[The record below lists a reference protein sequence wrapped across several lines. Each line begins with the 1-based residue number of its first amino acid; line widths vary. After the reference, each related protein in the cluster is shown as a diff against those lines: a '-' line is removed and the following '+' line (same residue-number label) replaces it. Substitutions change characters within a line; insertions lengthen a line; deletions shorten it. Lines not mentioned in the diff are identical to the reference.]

1 MAKLILVSSEPNQE
15 FELGAINTIGRHPN
29 NSIQVLDRII
39 SKEHAQVFK
48 APDGNYVLRDLG
60 SLNGTYMNGVRIMER
75 VLQEGD
81 EFTLGSTRMVFTR
94 QEEVADK
101 SEERVTIS
109 PEMLESHIRQ
119 KIDVL
124 SSREFLPEK
133 DIYDVNI
140 LRRDYE
146 KLRVAHEVGTA
157 LSLEVKLDNLL
168 DRIMDKAFE
177 LLPADRG
184 VIMLMN
190 PESQELES
198 QVVKRRDQTKN
209 PDEEIVLSRTIVN
222 QVVQTK
228 NAVLSSDAAI
238 DSRFS
243 GAHSIIMQGIRSTMS
258 VPLLFRDE
266 LLGLMYLDSQI
277 ATNAFTE
284 KDLQIF
290 TGIANQ
296 AAASI
301 KNARLAQN
309 IEDEAATRARFE
321 RLLSPNLV
329 DQVVAG
335 KLQME
340 RGGELRRVTVLFS
353 DIRGF
358 TSMSEKMEAPEVVS
372 MLNEYFEEMVDV
384 LFRHEGTLD
393 KYVGDEIMALFGA
406 PILRPEDPANAVNC
420 AVEMQKRL
428 REFNRLREV
437 RQEPPI
443 QIGIGINTGEA
454 VFGALGSSKTM
465 QYTVVGDTVN
475 VASRLCS
482 LAQAGEIIVSED
494 TYHALGDKFETV
506 ELPRA
511 RVKGKSGELR
521 VWNVV
526 GHASAQPELTKPVQA
541 ATPPEGQGAAPASG
555 TPPEGQGT
563 PAPGTPP
570 EGQGAPAPGTPPP
583 ASAPPPAAPP
593 PGEPPQGGESG
604 S

>member
-39 SKEHAQVFK
+39 SKEHSQVFK

-198 QVVKRRDQTKN
+198 QVVKRRDETKN

-437 RQEPPI
+437 RQESPI

-494 TYHALGDKFETV
+494 TYNALGDKFETV

-541 ATPPEGQGAAPASG
+541 ATPPEGQGAPAVG
-555 TPPEGQGT
+555 TPPEDQGV
-563 PAPGTPP
+563 PAVGTPP
-570 EGQGAPAPGTPPP
+570 EDQGAPAPGTPPP

-593 PGEPPQGGESG
+593 PGEPPQGGDS
-604 S
+604 SS

>member
-1 MAKLILVSSEPNQE
+1 MAKLILLTTDPQQE

-48 APDGNYVLRDLG
+48 APDGNFVLRDLG
-60 SLNGTYMNGVRIMER
+60 SLNGTYMNGVRVMER
-75 VLQEGD
+75 VLEEGD

-94 QEEVADK
+94 KDDEAPK

-157 LSLEVKLDNLL
+157 LSLEVKLDSLL
-168 DRIMDKAFE
+168 EKIMDKAFE

-184 VIMLMN
+184 VILLMN
-190 PESQELES
+190 PATEELES
-198 QVVKRRDQTKN
+198 QVVKRRETSRDK
-209 PDEEIVLSRTIVN
+209 DEEIILSRTIVN

-228 NAVLSSDAAI
+228 SAVLSSDAAI

-290 TGIANQ
+290 TGIAGQ
-296 AAASI
+296 AASAI
-301 KNARLAQN
+301 KNARLAKN
-309 IEDEAATRARFE
+309 IEDEASMRARFE
-321 RLLSPNLV
+321 RLLSPSLV

-335 KLQME
+335 KLRME
-340 RGGELRRVTVLFS
+340 KGGEARNVTVLFS

-358 TSMSEKMEAPEVVS
+358 TSMSEKMKASDVVS
-372 MLNEYFEEMVDV
+372 MLNEYFEEMVEV
-384 LFRHEGTLD
+384 LFKHQGTLD

-406 PILRPEDPANAVNC
+406 PVSTGEDASNAVAC

-428 REFNRLREV
+428 REFNRLREI
-437 RQEPPI
+437 RNESPI

-465 QYTVVGDTVN
+465 QYTVVGDMVN
-475 VASRLCS
+475 TASRLCS
-482 LAQAGEIIVSED
+482 LARAGEIIVSEH
-494 TYHALGDKFETV
+494 THKALDGKFEMV
-506 ELPRA
+506 ELPPA
-511 RVKGKSGELR
+511 RVKGKAQELR
-521 VWNVV
+521 VWNIT
-526 GHASAQPELTKPVQA
+526 GFAGDMPELTRPVQ
-541 ATPPEGQGAAPASG
+541 SM
-555 TPPEGQGT
+555 
-563 PAPGTPP
+563 PG
-570 EGQGAPAPGTPPP
+570 PG
-583 ASAPPPAAPP
+583 S
-593 PGEPPQGGESG
+593 E
-604 S
+604 

>member
-1 MAKLILVSSEPNQE
+1 MAKLILVTTDPPQE

-48 APDGNYVLRDLG
+48 APDGNFVLRDLG
-60 SLNGTYMNGVRIMER
+60 SLNGTYMNGVRVMER
-75 VLQEGD
+75 VLEEGD
-81 EFTLGSTRMVFTR
+81 EFTLGSTRMVFTER
-94 QEEVADK
+94 YEDVSK

-146 KLRVAHEVGTA
+146 KLRVAHEVGAA
-157 LSLEVKLDNLL
+157 LSLEVKLDSLL
-168 DRIMDKAFE
+168 QKIMEKAFE

-184 VIMLMN
+184 VILLMN
-190 PESQELES
+190 PATQELES
-198 QVVKRRDQTKN
+198 QVIKRRDSSRSQ
-209 PDEEIVLSRTIVN
+209 DEEIILSRTIVN

-296 AAASI
+296 AASAL
-301 KNARLAQN
+301 KNARLAKN
-309 IEDEAATRARFE
+309 IEDEAAMRARFE

-335 KLQME
+335 KLRME
-340 RGGELRRVTVLFS
+340 KGGEARIVTVLFS

-358 TSMSEKMEAPEVVS
+358 TSMSEKMSASDVVS
-372 MLNEYFEEMVDV
+372 MLNEYFEEMVEV
-384 LFRHEGTLD
+384 LFKHEGTLD

-406 PILRPEDPANAVNC
+406 PISCAEDASNAVAC

-437 RQEPPI
+437 RGEAPI

-454 VFGALGSSKTM
+454 VFGALGSTKTM

-475 VASRLCS
+475 TASRLCS
-482 LAQAGEIIVSED
+482 LARAGEIIVSED
-494 TYHALGDKFETV
+494 TYRVLNGRFETV
-506 ELPRA
+506 ELPPA
-511 RVKGKSGELR
+511 RVKGKAQELR
-521 VWNVV
+521 VWNVT
-526 GHASAQPELTKPVQA
+526 GFGSAMPELTKPVQA
-541 ATPPEGQGAAPASG
+541 LSHDH
-555 TPPEGQGT
+555 
-563 PAPGTPP
+563 
-570 EGQGAPAPGTPPP
+570 
-583 ASAPPPAAPP
+583 
-593 PGEPPQGGESG
+593 
-604 S
+604 

>member
-1 MAKLILVSSEPNQE
+1 MAKLILVSSDPHQE

-39 SKEHAQVFK
+39 SKEHAQVFR
-48 APDGNYVLRDLG
+48 APDGKFVLRDLG
-60 SLNGTYMNGVRIMER
+60 SLNGTYMGGVRIMER

-81 EFTLGSTRMVFTR
+81 EVTLGSTRLVYS
-94 QEEVADK
+94 EVDEHRK

-119 KIDVL
+119 KIDVI

-133 DIYDVNI
+133 DIYDVGV

-146 KLRVAHEVGTA
+146 KLRVAHEVAGA
-157 LSLEVKLDNLL
+157 LSLEVNLNSL
-168 DRIMDKAFE
+168 LEKIMEKTFE
-177 LLPADRG
+177 LMPADRG
-184 VIMLMN
+184 VIMLVN
-190 PESQELES
+190 PENQELEGR
-198 QVVKRRDQTKN
+198 VIKRRDETKN
-209 PDEEIVLSRTIVN
+209 PEEEIVLSRTIVN

-228 NAVLSSDAAI
+228 TAVLSSDAAI

-258 VPLLFRDE
+258 VPLLFGDD

-296 AAASI
+296 AASSI
-301 KNARLAQN
+301 QNARLAEN
-309 IEDEAATRARFE
+309 IEAEAAMRARFE

-335 KLQME
+335 SLRME
-340 RGGELRRVTVLFS
+340 QGGITRVVTVMFT

-358 TSMSEKMEAPEVVS
+358 TSMSEKMDAQSVIS

-384 LFRHEGTLD
+384 LFNHEGTLD
-393 KYVGDEIMALFGA
+393 KYVGDEIMAIFGA
-406 PILRPEDPANAVNC
+406 PVLTSDDPVNAVAC

-428 REFNRLREV
+428 REFNRLRQM
-437 RQEPPI
+437 RNDPPI

-475 VASRLCS
+475 LASRLCS
-482 LAQAGEIIVSED
+482 LAQSGEIIVSDD
-494 TYHALGDKFETV
+494 THRLLGNRFETV
-506 ELPRA
+506 ELPPA
-511 RVKGKSGELR
+511 KVKGKAQEIQ
-521 VWNVV
+521 VYNVA
-526 GHASAQPELTKPVQA
+526 GFRAEAPELTKPVQA
-541 ATPPEGQGAAPASG
+541 GGLP
-555 TPPEGQGT
+555 
-563 PAPGTPP
+563 PGTPGAG
-570 EGQGAPAPGTPPP
+570 GQPTPG
-583 ASAPPPAAPP
+583 
-593 PGEPPQGGESG
+593 G
-604 S
+604 

>member
-1 MAKLILVSSEPNQE
+1 
-15 FELGAINTIGRHPN
+15 
-29 NSIQVLDRII
+29 
-39 SKEHAQVFK
+39 
-48 APDGNYVLRDLG
+48 
-60 SLNGTYMNGVRIMER
+60 
-75 VLQEGD
+75 
-81 EFTLGSTRMVFTR
+81 MVFTR

-190 PESQELES
+190 PESEELES

-406 PILRPEDPANAVNC
+406 PLLRPEDPANAVAC

-494 TYHALGDKFETV
+494 TYQALGDRFETV

-521 VWNVV
+521 VWNVL
-526 GHASAQPELTKPVQA
+526 GYASDQPELTKPVQA
-541 ATPPEGQGAAPASG
+541 ATPPEALGQGQPASDPPPQAVPQPDQAPG
-555 TPPEGQGT
+555 ATPPGQAQ
-563 PAPGTPP
+563 APGATPP
-570 EGQGAPAPGTPPP
+570 GQAQAPGATPPGQAQAPGTPPP
-583 ASAPPPAAPP
+583 DQAQAPASPP
-593 PGEPPQGGESG
+593 PGSEPPHGESG
-604 S
+604 A

>member
-1 MAKLILVSSEPNQE
+1 MAKLILVSSDPHQE

-29 NSIQVLDRII
+29 NSVQVLDRII
-39 SKEHAQVFK
+39 SKEHAQVFR
-48 APDGNYVLRDLG
+48 APDGKFVLRDLG
-60 SLNGTYMNGVRIMER
+60 SLNGTYMGGVRIMER

-81 EFTLGSTRMVFTR
+81 EVTLGSTRLVYT
-94 QEEVADK
+94 EADEHPK

-119 KIDVL
+119 KIDVI

-133 DIYDVNI
+133 DIYDVGV

-146 KLRVAHEVGTA
+146 KLRIAHEVGTA
-157 LSLEVKLDNLL
+157 LSLEVNLNSL
-168 DRIMDKAFE
+168 LEKIMEKTFE
-177 LLPADRG
+177 LMPADRG

-190 PESQELES
+190 PQNQELEGR
-198 QVVKRRDQTKN
+198 VIKRRDESKS

-228 NAVLSSDAAI
+228 SAVLSSDAAI

-258 VPLLFRDE
+258 VPLLFGDD

-296 AAASI
+296 AASSI
-301 KNARLAQN
+301 QNARLASN
-309 IEDEAATRARFE
+309 IEAEAAMRARFE

-329 DQVVAG
+329 EQVMAG
-335 KLQME
+335 SLRME
-340 RGGELRRVTVLFS
+340 KGGENRQVTVMFT

-358 TSMSEKMEAPEVVS
+358 TSMSEKMDAQSVIS

-384 LFRHEGTLD
+384 LFNHQGTLD
-393 KYVGDEIMALFGA
+393 KFVGDEIMALFGA
-406 PILRPEDPANAVNC
+406 PVLTPEDPINAVAC

-428 REFNRLREV
+428 REFNRLRQM
-437 RQEPPI
+437 RNDPPI

-454 VFGALGSSKTM
+454 VFGALGSTKTM
-465 QYTVVGDTVN
+465 QYTAVGDTVN

-482 LAQAGEIIVSED
+482 LAQSGEIIVSDD
-494 TYHALGDKFETV
+494 THRLLGDQFETMD
-506 ELPRA
+506 LPPA
-511 RVKGKSGELR
+511 RVKGK
-521 VWNVV
+521 
-526 GHASAQPELTKPVQA
+526 AQEIQVYNIAGFRAEAPELTKPVQA
-541 ATPPEGQGAAPASG
+541 GPTP
-555 TPPEGQGT
+555 
-563 PAPGTPP
+563 
-570 EGQGAPAPGTPPP
+570 GAPDAGGQPTPG
-583 ASAPPPAAPP
+583 
-593 PGEPPQGGESG
+593 G
-604 S
+604 

>member
-1 MAKLILVSSEPNQE
+1 MAKLILVSSDPHQE

-29 NSIQVLDRII
+29 NSVQVLDRII
-39 SKEHAQVFK
+39 SKEHAQVFR
-48 APDGNYVLRDLG
+48 APDGKYVLRDLG
-60 SLNGTYMNGVRIMER
+60 SLNGTYMGGVRIMER

-81 EFTLGSTRMVFTR
+81 EVTLGSTRLVYS
-94 QEEVADK
+94 EVDDQQQ

-119 KIDVL
+119 KIDVV

-133 DIYDVNI
+133 DIYDVDV

-146 KLRVAHEVGTA
+146 KLRVSHEVGLA
-157 LSLEVKLDNLL
+157 LSLEVNLSSL
-168 DRIMDKAFE
+168 LEKIMEKTFE
-177 LLPADRG
+177 LMPADRG

-190 PESQELES
+190 PTSGELEGR
-198 QVVKRRDQTKN
+198 VVKRRDETKIA
-209 PDEEIVLSRTIVN
+209 DEEIVLSRTIVN

-228 NAVLSSDAAI
+228 TAVLSSDAAI

-258 VPLLFRDE
+258 VPLLFGDS

-296 AAASI
+296 AAGAI
-301 KNARLAQN
+301 QNARLAAN
-309 IEDEAATRARFE
+309 IEEEAGVRARFE

-335 KLQME
+335 SLRME
-340 RGGELRRVTVLFS
+340 KGGENRIVTVMFT

-358 TSMSEKMEAPEVVS
+358 TSMSEKMDAQAVIA

-384 LFRHEGTLD
+384 LFNHQGTLD

-406 PILRPEDPANAVNC
+406 PVLLPEDPVNAVAC

-428 REFNRLREV
+428 REFNRLRQM
-437 RQEPPI
+437 RNDAPI

-454 VFGALGSSKTM
+454 VFGALGSTKTM

-494 TYHALGDKFETV
+494 THRLLDNRFETV
-506 ELPRA
+506 ELPPA
-511 RVKGKSGELR
+511 RVKGKAAEIQ
-521 VWNVV
+521 VYNVAGFV
-526 GHASAQPELTKPVQA
+526 ADAPELTKPIQA
-541 ATPPEGQGAAPASG
+541 VPPPGSPPPGSPPPGSPPPGSPPPGSPPPGSPPPGSPPPGGPPPEG
-555 TPPEGQGT
+555 
-563 PAPGTPP
+563 
-570 EGQGAPAPGTPPP
+570 
-583 ASAPPPAAPP
+583 
-593 PGEPPQGGESG
+593 
-604 S
+604 

>member
-1 MAKLILVSSEPNQE
+1 MAKLILVSSDPPQE
-15 FELGAINTIGRHPN
+15 FELGSINTIGRHPN

-39 SKEHAQVFK
+39 SKEHAQVFR
-48 APDGNYVLRDLG
+48 APDGNFVLRDLG
-60 SLNGTYMNGVRIMER
+60 SLNGTYMGGVRIMER
-75 VLQEGD
+75 VLQEAD
-81 EFTLGSTRMVFTR
+81 EVTLGSTRLVYT
-94 QEEVADK
+94 EADEQAK

-133 DIYDVNI
+133 DIYDVGV

-157 LSLEVKLDNLL
+157 LSLEVNIDSLLEKL
-168 DRIMDKAFE
+168 MAKTFE
-177 LLPADRG
+177 LMPADRG
-184 VIMLMN
+184 VIMMMN
-190 PESQELES
+190 AESNELES
-198 QVVKRRDQTKN
+198 QVVKRRDQTKAQE
-209 PDEEIVLSRTIVN
+209 EEIVLSRTIVN

-228 NAVLSSDAAI
+228 TAVLSSDAAI

-258 VPLLFRDE
+258 VPLLFGDD

-296 AAASI
+296 AASAI
-301 KNARLAQN
+301 QNARLATN
-309 IEDEAATRARFE
+309 IEVEAGVRARFE

-335 KLQME
+335 SLRME
-340 RGGELRRVTVLFS
+340 KGGENRHVTVMFT

-358 TSMSEKMEAPEVVS
+358 TSMSEKMDAQAVIA

-384 LFRHEGTLD
+384 LFRHQGTLD

-406 PILRPEDPANAVNC
+406 PVSTPDDPVNAVAC

-428 REFNRLREV
+428 REFNRLRQMREE
-437 RQEPPI
+437 QPI
-443 QIGIGINTGEA
+443 QIGIGINSGDA
-454 VFGALGSSKTM
+454 VFGALGSTKTM

-482 LAQAGEIIVSED
+482 LAQAGEIIVSDD
-494 TYHALGDKFETV
+494 THKLIGDKFETV
-506 ELPRA
+506 ELPPA
-511 RVKGKSGELR
+511 RVKGKAAEIQ
-521 VWNVV
+521 VYNVI
-526 GHASAQPELTKPVQA
+526 GFRPEQPELTKPVQA
-541 ATPPEGQGAAPASG
+541 G
-555 TPPEGQGT
+555 TPPT
-563 PAPGTPP
+563 
-570 EGQGAPAPGTPPP
+570 GA
-583 ASAPPPAAPP
+583 
-593 PGEPPQGGESG
+593 
-604 S
+604 

>member
-1 MAKLILVSSEPNQE
+1 MAKLILVSSDPNQE

-39 SKEHAQVFK
+39 SKEHAQVFR
-48 APDGNYVLRDLG
+48 APDGKFVLRDLG
-60 SLNGTYMNGVRIMER
+60 SLNGTYMGGVRIMER

-81 EFTLGSTRMVFTR
+81 EVTLGSTRLVYS
-94 QEEVADK
+94 EADEQAK

-119 KIDVL
+119 KIDVI

-133 DIYDVNI
+133 DIYDVGV

-157 LSLEVKLDNLL
+157 LSLEVNLTSL
-168 DRIMDKAFE
+168 LEKIMEKTFE
-177 LLPADRG
+177 LMPADRG

-190 PESQELES
+190 PVNQELEGR
-198 QVVKRRDQTKN
+198 VIKRRDETKN
-209 PDEEIVLSRTIVN
+209 PEEEIVLSRTIVN

-228 NAVLSSDAAI
+228 TAVLSSDAAI

-258 VPLLFRDE
+258 VPLLFGND

-296 AAASI
+296 AASSI
-301 KNARLAQN
+301 QNARLASN
-309 IEDEAATRARFE
+309 IEAEAAMRARFE

-335 KLQME
+335 SLRME
-340 RGGELRRVTVLFS
+340 KGGENRQVTVMFT

-358 TSMSEKMEAPEVVS
+358 TSMSEKMDAQSVIS

-384 LFRHEGTLD
+384 LFKHQGTLD

-406 PILRPEDPANAVNC
+406 PVLTPEDPVNAVAC
-420 AVEMQKRL
+420 AVEMMKRL
-428 REFNRLREV
+428 REFNRLRQM
-437 RQEPPI
+437 RNDPPI

-482 LAQAGEIIVSED
+482 LAQAGEIIVSDD
-494 TYHALGDKFETV
+494 THQLLGTRFETV
-506 ELPRA
+506 ELPPA
-511 RVKGKSGELR
+511 RVKGKAQEIQ
-521 VWNVV
+521 VYNVA
-526 GHASAQPELTKPVQA
+526 GFRADAPELTKPVQA
-541 ATPPEGQGAAPASG
+541 G
-555 TPPEGQGT
+555 
-563 PAPGTPP
+563 
-570 EGQGAPAPGTPPP
+570 
-583 ASAPPPAAPP
+583 PP
-593 PGEPPQGGESG
+593 PGAPGAGGQPTPG
-604 S
+604 G

>member
-1 MAKLILVSSEPNQE
+1 MAKLILVSSDPNQE

-39 SKEHAQVFK
+39 SKEHAQVFR
-48 APDGNYVLRDLG
+48 APDGKFVLRDLG
-60 SLNGTYMNGVRIMER
+60 SLNGTYMAGVRIMER

-81 EFTLGSTRMVFTR
+81 EVSLGSTRLVYSEVDDR
-94 QEEVADK
+94 QH

-119 KIDVL
+119 KIDVV

-133 DIYDVNI
+133 DIYDVGV

-146 KLRVAHEVGTA
+146 KLRVSHEVGLA
-157 LSLEVKLDNLL
+157 LSLEVNLSSL
-168 DRIMDKAFE
+168 LEKIMEKTFE
-177 LLPADRG
+177 LMPADRG

-190 PESQELES
+190 PTSGELEGR
-198 QVVKRRDQTKN
+198 VVKRRDDTKIAE
-209 PDEEIVLSRTIVN
+209 EEIVLSRTIVN

-228 NAVLSSDAAI
+228 TAVLSSDAAI

-258 VPLLFRDE
+258 VPLLFGDA

-296 AAASI
+296 AAGAI
-301 KNARLAQN
+301 QNARLAAN
-309 IEDEAATRARFE
+309 IEAEAAMRARFE

-329 DQVVAG
+329 DQVIAG
-335 KLQME
+335 SLRME
-340 RGGELRRVTVLFS
+340 KGGENRIVTVMFT

-358 TSMSEKMEAPEVVS
+358 TSMSEKMDAQAVIA

-384 LFRHEGTLD
+384 LFNHQGTLD

-406 PILRPEDPANAVNC
+406 PVLLPEDPINAVAC

-428 REFNRLREV
+428 REFNRLRQM
-437 RQEPPI
+437 RNDAPI

-454 VFGALGSSKTM
+454 VFGALGSTKTM

-494 TYHALGDKFETV
+494 THRLLDNRFETV
-506 ELPRA
+506 ELPPA
-511 RVKGKSGELR
+511 RVKGKADEIQ
-521 VWNVV
+521 VYNVA
-526 GHASAQPELTKPVQA
+526 GFRAEAPELTKPVQA
-541 ATPPEGQGAAPASG
+541 APPPGVAPAGGPPPEGS
-555 TPPEGQGT
+555 
-563 PAPGTPP
+563 
-570 EGQGAPAPGTPPP
+570 
-583 ASAPPPAAPP
+583 
-593 PGEPPQGGESG
+593 
-604 S
+604 

>member
-1 MAKLILVSSEPNQE
+1 MAKLILVSSDPPQE
-15 FELGAINTIGRHPN
+15 FELGSINTIGRHPN

-39 SKEHAQVFK
+39 SKEHAQVFR
-48 APDGNYVLRDLG
+48 APDGNFVLRDLG
-60 SLNGTYMNGVRIMER
+60 SLNGTYMGGVRIMER

-81 EFTLGSTRMVFTR
+81 EVTLGSTRLVYTA
-94 QEEVADK
+94 ADEQRK

-133 DIYDVNI
+133 DIYDVGV

-157 LSLEVKLDNLL
+157 LSLEVNIDSLL
-168 DRIMDKAFE
+168 DKLMVKTFE
-177 LLPADRG
+177 LMPADRG
-184 VIMLMN
+184 VIMMMN
-190 PESQELES
+190 PESNELES
-198 QVVKRRDQTKN
+198 QVVKRRDQTKTQA
-209 PDEEIVLSRTIVN
+209 EEIVLSRTIVN

-228 NAVLSSDAAI
+228 TAVLSSDAAI

-258 VPLLFRDE
+258 VPLLFGDD

-296 AAASI
+296 AASAI
-301 KNARLAQN
+301 QNARLAN
-309 IEDEAATRARFE
+309 DIENEAAMRARFE

-329 DQVVAG
+329 DQVIAG
-335 KLQME
+335 SLRME
-340 RGGELRRVTVLFS
+340 KGGENRHVTVMFS

-358 TSMSEKMEAPEVVS
+358 TSMSEKMDAQAVIS

-384 LFRHEGTLD
+384 LFRHQGTLD

-406 PILRPEDPANAVNC
+406 PVSTPDDPVNAVAC

-428 REFNRLREV
+428 REFNRLRQM
-437 RQEPPI
+437 RQEQPI
-443 QIGIGINTGEA
+443 QIGIGINSGDA
-454 VFGALGSSKTM
+454 VFGALGSTKTM

-482 LAQAGEIIVSED
+482 LAQAGEIIVSDD
-494 TYHALGDKFETV
+494 THKLIGDKFETV
-506 ELPRA
+506 ELPPA
-511 RVKGKSGELR
+511 RVKGKASEIQ
-521 VWNVV
+521 VFNVI
-526 GHASAQPELTKPVQA
+526 GFRSETPELTKPVQA
-541 ATPPEGQGAAPASG
+541 G
-555 TPPEGQGT
+555 TPPT
-563 PAPGTPP
+563 
-570 EGQGAPAPGTPPP
+570 GA
-583 ASAPPPAAPP
+583 
-593 PGEPPQGGESG
+593 
-604 S
+604 